1 MYFIVGLGNP
11 GLQYENTR
19 HNVGFMTI
27 DYLANKY
34 DIDVRKL
41 KFKSL
46 YGQGKISGHKVM
58 LIKPQTYMNNSGEAI
73 RELKNFYKFD
83 IDKLIV
89 IYDDIDIDFGTIR
102 IRKKGSAG
110 SHNGMKSI
118 IYQIQDDQFPRIKVS
133 IGKKPEKWDLANFV
147 LSGFSQEEVGV
158 LEDEIRLAAEGIEII
173 LKEDI
178 DKAMNR
184 CNSVKLVKEDNEY
197 INWKIN

>member
-34 DIDVRKL
+34 NIDVRKL

-46 YGQGKISGHKVM
+46 YGQGEISGHKVM
-58 LIKPQTYMNNSGEAI
+58 LIKPQTYMNNSGEAV
-73 RELKNFYKFD
+73 RELRNFYKFD

-89 IYDDIDIDFGTIR
+89 IYDDIDIDFGTVR

-118 IYQIQDDQFPRIKVS
+118 IYQIQDDKFPRIKVS

-147 LSGFSQEEVGV
+147 LSGFSKEEVSI
-158 LEDEIRLAAEGIEII
+158 LEDEIRLAAKGIEII

-178 DKAMNR
+178 DMAMNK
-184 CNSVKLVKEDNEY
+184 CNSVKLVENNNE
-197 INWKIN
+197 

>member
-1 MYFIVGLGNP
+1 MYYIVGLGNP

-34 DIDVRKL
+34 DIDVRKS

-46 YGQGKISGHKVM
+46 YGQGEISGHKVM
-58 LIKPQTYMNNSGEAI
+58 LIKPQTYMNNSGEAV
-73 RELKNFYKFD
+73 RELRNFYKFD

-89 IYDDIDIDFGTIR
+89 VYDDIDIDFGTIR

-147 LSGFSQEEVGV
+147 LSGFSKEEAKI
-158 LEDEIRLAAEGIEII
+158 LEDEIRIAACAIEII
-173 LKEDI
+173 LKDDI
-178 DKAMNR
+178 DKAMNK
-184 CNSVKLVKEDNEY
+184 CNSIKLIKEDNE
-197 INWKIN
+197 

>member
-1 MYFIVGLGNP
+1 MYYIVGLGNP

-34 DIDVRKL
+34 NIDVRRL
-41 KFKSL
+41 KYKSL
-46 YGQGKISGHKVM
+46 YGQGEISGHKVM
-58 LIKPQTYMNNSGEAI
+58 LIKPQTYMNNSGEAV
-73 RELKNFYKFD
+73 RELRDFYKFD

-118 IYQIQDDQFPRIKVS
+118 IYQIQDDQFPRIKLS

-147 LSGFSQEEVGV
+147 LSGFTKEEVSV

-173 LKEDI
+173 LGQDI
-178 DKAMNR
+178 DKAMNK
-184 CNSVKLVKEDNEY
+184 CNSVKLVQE
-197 INWKIN
+197 